1 MEHTKDLCAGC
12 GLCCN
17 SILWPGVH
25 VEESK
30 THLFNTITPD
40 KGFNHNGESIILN
53 SLQNLLRLKRKIKVS
68 FLICLVIKSKL
79 SPNLLF
85 L

>member
-1 MEHTKDLCAGC
+1 MEHTKDLCDGC

-25 VEESK
+25 VDESK

-40 KGFNHNGESIILN
+40 KGFNHNGEFMMIDPLIAVISIVVYLEK
-53 SLQNLLRLKRKIKVS
+53 LRIIK
-68 FLICLVIKSKL
+68 
-79 SPNLLF
+79 
-85 L
+85 